1 MADQI
6 KHGSTEIVNSTA
18 KVVDGALPSVANSG
32 NDAGTYVSNTTQ
44 RIASITVDTKGR
56 ITAISNT
63 AASAGKSTGVD
74 FKVAGNTLTDV
85 TVFVSTSAPG
95 SGDGADGDVWYQ
107 VTS

>member
-18 KVVDGALPSVANSG
+18 KVVDGALPNIASLTGVTSYVA
-32 NDAGTYVSNTTQ
+32 NTTQ
-44 RIASITVDTKGR
+44 RIASITVDAKGR

-63 AASAGKSTGVD
+63 AAGAGKNTGID

>member
-18 KVVDGALPSVANSG
+18 KVVDGALPTSG
-32 NDAGTYVSNTTQ
+32 ASAGAYVSNTTQ
-44 RIASITVDTKGR
+44 RISSITVDAQGR
-56 ITAISNT
+56 ITGIANT
-63 AASAGKSTGVD
+63 AAGAGKSTGVD
-74 FKVAGNTLTDV
+74 FKAAGNTLSDV

>member
-6 KHGSTEIVNSTA
+6 KSGSTEIVNSTA
-18 KVVDGALPSVANSG
+18 KVVDGALPNIAQLTGATS
-32 NDAGTYVSNTTQ
+32 YVSNTTQ
-44 RIASITVDTKGR
+44 RISSISVDAKGR
-56 ITAISNT
+56 ITAIANT
-63 AASAGKSTGVD
+63 AAGAGKNTGID
-74 FKVAGNTLTDV
+74 FKASGNTLSDV

>member
-6 KHGSTEIVNSTA
+6 KHGTTEIVNSTA
-18 KVVDGALPSVANSG
+18 KVVDGALPTTGAVA
-32 NDAGTYVSNTTQ
+32 ATYVANTTQ
-44 RIASITVDTKGR
+44 RIASITVDAQGR

-63 AASAGKSTGVD
+63 AAGGGKNTGVD
-74 FKVAGNTLTDV
+74 FKAAGNTLSDV

>member
-18 KVVDGALPSVANSG
+18 KVVDGALPNSG
-32 NDAGTYVSNTTQ
+32 ASAGSYVSNTTQ
-44 RIASITVDTKGR
+44 RIASITVDAQGR

-63 AASAGKSTGVD
+63 AAGAGKSTGLD
-74 FKVAGNTLTDV
+74 FKAAGNTLSDV

-95 SGDGADGDVWYQ
+95 SSDGAEGDVWYQ